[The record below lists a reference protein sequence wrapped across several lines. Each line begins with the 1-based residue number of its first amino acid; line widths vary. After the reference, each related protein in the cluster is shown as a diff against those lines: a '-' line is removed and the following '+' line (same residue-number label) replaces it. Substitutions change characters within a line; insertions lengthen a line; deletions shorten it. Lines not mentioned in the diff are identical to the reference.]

1 MIDAHASGA
10 NAANGVNMNGVARNG
25 ASTNG
30 MNAAAGAAIEITR
43 KSALFSGDPQSVSRQ
58 NLLRNH
64 KTVLFDGVVKAPVIT
79 FLKDVA
85 PPGAVPAI
93 VVGLQT
99 GGLIFP
105 GAEPLGHIVRN
116 RL

>member
-43 KSALFSGDPQSVSRQ
+43 KAPSFQAI
-58 NLLRNH
+58 RN
-64 KTVLFDGVVKAPVIT
+64 P
-79 FLKDVA
+79 
-85 PPGAVPAI
+85 
-93 VVGLQT
+93 
-99 GGLIFP
+99 
-105 GAEPLGHIVRN
+105 
-116 RL
+116 